1 MGTSTT
7 KLGADHLFTLTNMAS
22 LAATYLKQGWWD
34 EAEEPEVQVIEK
46 RKTKLGA
53 DYPGTVTSM
62 VALAFIQKEYGRG
75 TEALKPIEE
84 YLKAETWILS
94 STPLYFVF
102 LYNIIK

>member
-1 MGTSTT
+1 M
-7 KLGADHLFTLTNMAS
+7 
-22 LAATYLKQGWWD
+22 
-34 EAEEPEVQVIEK
+34 IEK

-84 YLKAETWILS
+84 YLKAET
-94 STPLYFVF
+94 
-102 LYNIIK
+102 